1 MKKNLKEFKLNQLRI
16 RTPVNLINISN
27 PSPFNGGGLNFGT
40 MVEVYG
46 PSKGG
51 KSTLVYQTASYL
63 LNDYEDA
70 ARVVIMAVEGYPNSA
85 RLRMAFGL
93 DIDDDPRVI
102 VEQTST
108 IEQSNDVILRYAK
121 EAKEKNIY
129 TLIIWDSISASSF
142 NKAKEAIDASIE
154 SDKRETGDGNE
165 ATRGMT
171 EPMARAQV
179 LKWCL
184 NNALHACYRAPVT
197 LMMINQVT
205 TKVNQFNTSID
216 SSGGFALRHNV
227 EERIRIDY
235 VKNIGGDGKGDLY
248 KTGTLSKVTIVKSR
262 NVPGFQDVPIKIDDT
277 IGGVIEEPYE
287 IPMVAHMLD
296 VLAAKSG
303 GWYQVAEQWMPEGA
317 PEDFKKSKQLKDIQ
331 ASPEYL
337 QFLSSALVK
346 FIRSTFKLVDFV
358 YKTLEE
364 DEIKGADGNAGKK
377 DSASKTTA

>member
-1 MKKNLKEFKLNQLRI
+1 MTKSYKDYPLSQLKM
-16 RTPVNLINISN
+16 RTPVNTINVSN
-27 PSPFNGGGLNFGT
+27 PSPTNTGGLNFGT

-63 LNDYEDA
+63 LKDYGED
-70 ARVVIMAVEGYPNSA
+70 ARVVIMAVEGYPNA
-85 RLRMAFGL
+85 PRLRMAFGM
-93 DIDDDPRVI
+93 DIDNDPRII

-142 NKAKEAIDASIE
+142 NKAKEAIDASI
-154 SDKRETGDGNE
+154 SDEKRETGDGNE

-184 NNALHACYRAPVT
+184 NNSLHALYRAPAT
-197 LMMINQVT
+197 LMMINQIT
-205 TKVNQFNTSID
+205 TKVNQFNTSLD

-227 EERIRIDY
+227 EERIRIDF

-248 KTGTLSKVTIVKSR
+248 KTGTMSKVTVVKSR
-262 NVPGFQDVPIKIDDT
+262 NVPGFQDIPIRINDT
-277 IGGVIEEPYE
+277 EGGVIEEQYE
-287 IPMVAHMLD
+287 VPMVAHMLD
-296 VLAAKSG
+296 VLTAKSG
-303 GWYQVAEQWMPEGA
+303 GWYQVAEAWMPEDA
-317 PEDFKKSKQLKDIQ
+317 PPEFKKSKQMPDIQ
-331 ASPEYL
+331 SNPEYL
-337 QFLSSALVK
+337 KFLTASMIK

-358 YKTLEE
+358 YKELEQ
-364 DEIKGADGNAGKK
+364 NANDKN
-377 DSASKTTA
+377 